1 MKQLGFT
8 LMLFVVVLSPL
19 AAVCQG
25 QPVASPAPAAQSA
38 QTAGAS
44 AQAGYSQPASVQ
56 TPQALT
62 PPDKEWRKIQKLP
75 QGTYIVVG
83 NTYGPALTCRMAAA
97 TDDALFCDAPESP
110 NGTGWQFERAA
121 VISVQAT
128 ILKKN
133 HHPVWIASMIAGGT
147 LVGLAATHSMS
158 AGRAAGAG
166 AIGAVITGGIGAPMV
181 LAQPDGD
188 WVTVV
193 YRPRVSRQATA
204 QQRH

>member
-1 MKQLGFT
+1 
-8 LMLFVVVLSPL
+8 MLFVVVLSPL

-25 QPVASPAPAAQSA
+25 QPVASPAPTAQPAQAAR
-38 QTAGAS
+38 AS

-110 NGTGWQFERAA
+110 GGAGWQFDRQT
-121 VISVQAT
+121 VISVEAT
-128 ILKKN
+128 VLKKN
-133 HHPVWIASMIAGGT
+133 HHPVWIGATIAS
-147 LVGLAATHSMS
+147 GLLFGISAAAHHED
-158 AGRAAGAG
+158 AGAAVG
-166 AIGAVITGGIGAPMV
+166 AGVTAAAITGAVGAP
-181 LAQPDGD
+181 LAMAESDRD

-193 YRPRVSRQATA
+193 YRPRTA
-204 QQRH
+204 RHNAVAHAQ